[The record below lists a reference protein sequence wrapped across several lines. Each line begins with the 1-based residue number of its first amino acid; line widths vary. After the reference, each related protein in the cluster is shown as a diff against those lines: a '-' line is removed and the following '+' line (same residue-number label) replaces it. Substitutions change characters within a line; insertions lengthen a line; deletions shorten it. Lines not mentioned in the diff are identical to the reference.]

1 MAAALPV
8 SNGQWHL
15 DEIFVMIDGR
25 TNCLWRAVDH
35 EGDTLE
41 FFVSTRRDRMAA
53 VKFSRKPIKHPSEA
67 TVFVTDK
74 FRSYGPARKF

>member
-25 TNCLWRAVDH
+25 VIPPKIS
-35 EGDTLE
+35 GQ
-41 FFVSTRRDRMAA
+41 
-53 VKFSRKPIKHPSEA
+53 K
-67 TVFVTDK
+67 
-74 FRSYGPARKF
+74 